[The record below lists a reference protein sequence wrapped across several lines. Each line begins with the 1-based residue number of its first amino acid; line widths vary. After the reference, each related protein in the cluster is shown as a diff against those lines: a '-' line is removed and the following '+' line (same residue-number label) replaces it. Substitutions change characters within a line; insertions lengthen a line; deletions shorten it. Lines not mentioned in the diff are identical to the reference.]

1 MLQPIVVE
9 RKRNSAF
16 YLLCRSGQHIE
27 NSCDTLKQSHLI
39 LKVWCF
45 LFPLY
50 NLYIQELGSANV
62 MKAFHSILKM
72 EDVIERELGDKILR
86 YESST
91 LILYKELSST
101 IFQSCQSVSLSVR
114 HR

>member
-1 MLQPIVVE
+1 MLQPFVVA

-62 MKAFHSILKM
+62 MKAFHSILQM
-72 EDVIERELGDKILR
+72 EDVIERELGDKIFLIILR
-86 YESST
+86 
-91 LILYKELSST
+91 
-101 IFQSCQSVSLSVR
+101 
-114 HR
+114 